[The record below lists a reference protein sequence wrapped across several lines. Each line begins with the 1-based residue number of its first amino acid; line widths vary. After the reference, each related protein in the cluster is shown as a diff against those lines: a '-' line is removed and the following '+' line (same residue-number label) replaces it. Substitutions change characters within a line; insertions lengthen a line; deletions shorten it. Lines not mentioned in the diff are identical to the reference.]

1 MHRRGRRYISYL
13 LRLWQ
18 VRTGSELVWRA
29 SLESPQ
35 TGERTGFASIEDLFA
50 FLQQQMGV
58 VSGSGGDDEVSE
70 IGEEGE
76 GRGE

>member
-35 TGERTGFASIEDLFA
+35 TGDRTGFASLEDLFA
-50 FLQQQMGV
+50 FLQQQTGA